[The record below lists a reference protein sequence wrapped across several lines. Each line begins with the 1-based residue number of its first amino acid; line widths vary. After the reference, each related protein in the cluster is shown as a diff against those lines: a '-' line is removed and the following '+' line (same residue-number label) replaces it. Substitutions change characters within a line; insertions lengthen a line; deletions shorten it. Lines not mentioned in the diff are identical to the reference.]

1 MKPVFQQVHEL
12 FTIFDK
18 QPKTYLLK
26 IDCLKSSVSRR

>member
-1 MKPVFQQVHEL
+1 MKPAFQQAHEL

-18 QPKTYLLK
+18 QVEAYLLK